1 MWLVGKDWGGKEGG
15 WLEKIGGGGGWL
27 EKIGGGGGWLEKIG
41 GGGGWR
47 GVVKSGEWGCMVFKK
62 EEEDE
67 GEEEKRKGIGKLED
81 CDVVLMRSET
91 TSPSNLSS

>member
-1 MWLVGKDWGGKEGG
+1 M
-15 WLEKIGGGGGWL
+15 
-27 EKIGGGGGWLEKIG
+27 
-41 GGGGWR
+41 
-47 GVVKSGEWGCMVFKK
+47 KSGEWGCMVFKK

-81 CDVVLMRSET
+81 CGVVLMRSET